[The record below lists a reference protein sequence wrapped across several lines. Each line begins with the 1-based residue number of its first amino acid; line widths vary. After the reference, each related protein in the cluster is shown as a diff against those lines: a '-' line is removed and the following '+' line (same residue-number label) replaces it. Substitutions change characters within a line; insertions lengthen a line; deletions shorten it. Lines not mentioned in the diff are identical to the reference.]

1 MGSRRTFE
9 EVNMSNY
16 EPPNE
21 DFLAVLRALYLQ
33 PLDLSLPPFPSSI
46 LPPDEPSLQAELE
59 AFEGWAR
66 GYLSERA
73 IWGAGEAGLHFF
85 WGELRLPYEDPQT
98 YLRGAH
104 FLEVLPRPTLGGAL
118 FRCLVRKMASSEVP
132 EAPTEDLHHP
142 LGQKVKGFL
151 GHFAYCCGLDRR
163 LEELFIYHKA
173 FLLLRYP
180 AQNGEAWSWLL
191 YTGEKQAQIHRVLNG
206 LLLKHLAQPEVK
218 GATGALVEC
227 LSHRGSPF
235 GSWATARALLQ
246 HRLKALDP
254 KRWQEEEAKHPGFLE
269 WAPLEAFH
277 SWEAYRWTIR
287 RVYGR
292 LEAQG
297 FKDKDIQLALGK
309 AEVLERLVE
318 DREGREARAL
328 VWARRAG
335 IPAGREEALRYL
347 LDHLVGLETADLS
360 QEQKGALQEV
370 IRAYFREADF
380 GRASPFLTPLL
391 RKALE
396 EPTAFQG
403 VGKLGLVALARK
415 LLTLTSLLPGP
426 VVWNDLEAH
435 ELLTPEALEE
445 EGRAMRNCLRAENWA
460 QVAGGDR
467 RFFSVR
473 RGEKRVATFS
483 LSQGR
488 RGLWEVEE
496 VLSHGNAPAP
506 EDAAALAHAVA
517 GRANQYQRE
526 ELV

>member
-1 MGSRRTFE
+1 MGSRQTFE
-9 EVNMSNY
+9 EVNVRKY
-16 EPPNE
+16 ELPNE
-21 DFLAVLRALYLQ
+21 DFLAVLRALHL
-33 PLDLSLPPFPSSI
+33 PSLDLSLPPFPSS
-46 LPPDEPSLQAELE
+46 PPPGPSLEAELE
-59 AFEGWAR
+59 AFGDWVQ
-66 GYLSERA
+66 GYLAERA
-73 IWGAGEAGLHFF
+73 IWGADEKGLHFF
-85 WGELRLPYEDPQT
+85 CGELCLPYEDPQT

-118 FRCLVRKMASSEVP
+118 FRCLVRKMA
-132 EAPTEDLHHP
+132 PTEDLHRP
-142 LGQKVKGFL
+142 LGQKVNGFL
-151 GHFAYCCGLDRR
+151 GHFAFCCGLDRR

-191 YTGEKQAQIHRVLNG
+191 YTGEKRAQVHRVLNG
-206 LLLKHLAQPEVK
+206 LLLKHLAEPEVK
-218 GATGALVEC
+218 GATEALVEC

-235 GSWATARALLQ
+235 GSWTTSRTLLQ

-297 FKDKDIQLALGK
+297 LKDKDIQLALGE

-318 DREGREARAL
+318 DREGRKARAL
-328 VWARRAG
+328 VWARQAG
-335 IPAGREEALRYL
+335 IPAGREKALGYL

-360 QEQKGALQEV
+360 QEQESALQEV

-380 GRASPFLTPLL
+380 GRALPFLTPLL
-391 RKALE
+391 RRALE

-415 LLTLTSLLPGP
+415 LLSLVSLLPGP
-426 VVWNDLEAH
+426 MVWNDLEAH
-435 ELLTPEALEE
+435 ELLTPEALEA
-445 EGRAMRNCLRAENWA
+445 EGRAMRNCLRAEDWA

-467 RFFSVR
+467 RFFSAR